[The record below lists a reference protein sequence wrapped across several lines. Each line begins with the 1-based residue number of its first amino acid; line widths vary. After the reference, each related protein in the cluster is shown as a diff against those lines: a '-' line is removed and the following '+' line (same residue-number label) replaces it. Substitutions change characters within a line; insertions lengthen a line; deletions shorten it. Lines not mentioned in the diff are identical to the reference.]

1 MNHDP
6 HDRRLPDRLRRQLD
20 ETERSLL
27 RIHKA
32 LLDHERIRY
41 EQSHSRIGGP
51 AALLQL
57 VIHDP
62 WFAWL
67 RPVSQLAAR
76 IDELVRSKQPAD
88 ARRGEALLAE
98 ACQLLSPSENGDPF
112 QREYHR
118 VMSESSEVAAMHAQ
132 WRRWC
137 DTEGVPAST

>member
-1 MNHDP
+1 MNNDP
-6 HDRRLPDRLRRQLD
+6 RDRGLPDPLRRQLD
-20 ETERSLL
+20 QAERGLL

-41 EQSHSRIGGP
+41 ERARGRIGGP
-51 AALLQL
+51 GVFLQL

-67 RPVSQLAAR
+67 RPISQLAAR
-76 IDELVRSKQPAD
+76 MDELVRSKGPAD

-98 ACQLLSPSENGDPF
+98 ACLLLSPLQDGDAF

-118 VMSESSEVAAMHAQ
+118 VTTESAEVATLHAD
-132 WRRWC
+132 WKRWC
-137 DTEGVPAST
+137 DQESPG